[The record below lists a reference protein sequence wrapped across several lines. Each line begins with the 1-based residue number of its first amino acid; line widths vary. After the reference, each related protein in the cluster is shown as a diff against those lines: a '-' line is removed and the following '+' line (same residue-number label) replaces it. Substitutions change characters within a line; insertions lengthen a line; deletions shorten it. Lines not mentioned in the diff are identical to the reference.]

1 MVPIK
6 KRKKAI
12 CYKNSMINKKIY
24 LKKAFIQSKKRRGSC
39 KIIKKKK
46 NIL

>member
-6 KRKKAI
+6 KMKKAI

-24 LKKAFIQSKKRRGSC
+24 LKRAFIQSKKKRGSC
-39 KIIKKKK
+39 KVAKKNK

>member
-12 CYKNSMINKKIY
+12 CYINSMINKKIY
-24 LKKAFIQSKKRRGSC
+24 LKKAFIQYKKRRGSS
-39 KIIKKKK
+39 KITKKNK